1 MEWRA
6 FTTHVLLEARPSA
19 LNKHGIEDTP
29 RDDHATRL
37 TYSARS
43 EDWSFSSKAKYAR
56 LRTPPQTSDGFP
68 RVLLHRL
75 LVLPASKASPSAN
88 DNKFKIR
95 GQTSFLDFIV
105 IRLRPVARQ
114 CATRLSEDSYSH
126 RPPPTLSSTR
136 PAGLTRKNTK
146 TGVAGHENPQAFHVP
161 VFRTPTTHPTAFR
174 VPRNGLS

>member
-56 LRTPPQTSDGFP
+56 LRTPRGPRMGFRESSSTGFWCCRRQRFRRP
-68 RVLLHRL
+68 RTTINSRLEVRPLLL
-75 LVLPASKASPSAN
+75 
-88 DNKFKIR
+88 
-95 GQTSFLDFIV
+95 IV

-114 CATRLSEDSYSH
+114 CATRLSERSMRPLATAGQRHTPPSKIH
-126 RPPPTLSSTR
+126 RILYHIPLP
-136 PAGLTRKNTK
+136 
-146 TGVAGHENPQAFHVP
+146 
-161 VFRTPTTHPTAFR
+161 
-174 VPRNGLS
+174 PRNHPAPESAKSQQKT